1 MPGIHDFAFD
11 SKADGRDKP
20 GHDKLGDDGSQMTA
34 APLVH
39 RCGPAMQLSR
49 TQTTLLVT
57 GIIVAAAIAE
67 YLMGHPLICKCGYV
81 KLWHF
86 DVQSAEN
93 SQHLIDWY
101 TPSHIIHGFLF
112 YWLLWLLSRWMPLS
126 FGVRL
131 VLAVAIEASWEVV
144 ENTDF
149 VINHYREMTISLDY
163 YGDSVINSVS
173 DILFMVLGFFVAA
186 YLPVWLTVLIAHRAR
201 AVRRRH
207 DQGQSDAERAD
218 VRLAARL
225 PCCNGSRAGE
235 RSEIHVDPE
244 HHIENEPEIDGDGR
258 IEGDAEAEGAHIGI
272 VVIADPEQHASHQ
285 E

>member
-1 MPGIHDFAFD
+1 
-11 SKADGRDKP
+11 
-20 GHDKLGDDGSQMTA
+20 
-34 APLVH
+34 
-39 RCGPAMQLSR
+39 MQLSR
-49 TQTTLLVT
+49 TQTALLVT
-57 GIIVAAAIAE
+57 GIVLAAAIAE

-112 YWLLWLLSRWMPLS
+112 YAALWLLSRCLPLS
-126 FGVRL
+126 FGARL
-131 VLAVAIEASWEVV
+131 VLAVAIEASWEVI

-173 DILFMVLGFFVAA
+173 DILFMVLGFFLAA
-186 YLPVWLTVLIAHRAR
+186 WSAGLAHGAHRGRAR

-218 VRLAARL
+218 VRLAGRR
-225 PCCNGSRAGE
+225 RAALAAGPVN
-235 RSEIHVDPE
+235 SEINVDPE
-244 HHIENEPEIDGDGR
+244 HHDRE
-258 IEGDAEAEGAHIGI
+258 
-272 VVIADPEQHASHQ
+272 
-285 E
+285 

>member
-1 MPGIHDFAFD
+1 
-11 SKADGRDKP
+11 
-20 GHDKLGDDGSQMTA
+20 
-34 APLVH
+34 
-39 RCGPAMQLSR
+39 MQISR

-57 GIIVAAAIAE
+57 AIVAAAAIAL

-112 YWLLWLLSRWMPLS
+112 YWALWLLSRWIPMS
-126 FGVRL
+126 FGARL
-131 VLAVAIEASWEVV
+131 VLAVLIEASWEVV

-163 YGDSVINSVS
+163 YGDSVINSVM
-173 DILFMVLGFFVAA
+173 DILFMVLGFFLAA
-186 YLPVWLTVLIAHRAR
+186 WWPVWLTVLMAIALELFVGAMIRDNLTLNVLMFIWPLELRAALAAV
-201 AVRRRH
+201 AVRLEV
-207 DQGQSDAERAD
+207 DVDA
-218 VRLAARL
+218 
-225 PCCNGSRAGE
+225 
-235 RSEIHVDPE
+235 E
-244 HHIENEPEIDGDGR
+244 HHIEEQPEIDGDGR
-258 IEGDAEAEGAHIGI
+258 IEGDAEAEGAHIRI
-272 VVIADPEQHASHQ
+272 VVIADPEQHAAHQ